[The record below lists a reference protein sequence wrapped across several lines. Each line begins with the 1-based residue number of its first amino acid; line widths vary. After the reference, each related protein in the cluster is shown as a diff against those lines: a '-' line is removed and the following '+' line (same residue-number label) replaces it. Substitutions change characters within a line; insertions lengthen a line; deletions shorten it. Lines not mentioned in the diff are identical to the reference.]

1 MKINILIIYI
11 LLKYYIIIRITIT
24 IITPYPKI
32 KLPSAICHLNLDII
46 IFDFEK
52 NICVRTKLGMNIEKT
67 GNMISTWKKRHY
79 VVQMADGSFE
89 KVSLKPQNNE

>member
-11 LLKYYIIIRITIT
+11 LLKYYIIISITIT

-32 KLPSAICHLNLDII
+32 KLPSAILTFLPERFTEDDAKH
-46 IFDFEK
+46 
-52 NICVRTKLGMNIEKT
+52 VRTKLGMNIEKT